1 MKEAILTLVTLAL
14 GISLA
19 ITSAS
24 ATLGIFGNANMDNT
38 VDELDVEYAQGIID
52 GTNDPTELAD
62 ANRDGEIDEDDV
74 GQIEMIINGDET
86 ELHILDGNDEPAT
99 VHKPVERIV
108 VEYLDNAELVSILNA
123 SDKVVGID
131 YAVAKSE
138 FQFPELSKRENVGQ
152 MNEPDYEAV
161 LSANPDLLL
170 TFSSLNTQSKADNLP
185 GVDVVFLGL
194 YYPDLADPENS
205 KFTDGVRKL
214 GYILDEE
221 LRAEEYLTWRLGWID
236 QIRSGG
242 KSVSEENRPKVLICA
257 YPYAHLD
264 AGTFRTYSLID
275 TLTQMA
281 MLTGAKVMAE
291 DLPEFFGSSYKI
303 DVDPEW
309 VIEQDPDFIL
319 LHLVAHTYSGMSL
332 DPPNGYDA
340 DDPENI
346 EKARESF
353 TSRPELAGMTAVK
366 NGDVYLESGCFRND
380 ASGGLIGASY
390 MAKLFLP
397 ETFTDLDPEAIHQEY
412 LSRFLGQDYDL
423 NEHGIFIYPPIV
435 KGKGQLAGVSDQ
447 YYESVVN

>member
-1 MKEAILTLVTLAL
+1 MKGVILALVTLV
-14 GISLA
+14 LA
-19 ITSAS
+19 MTPAS

-38 VDELDVEYAQGIID
+38 VNESDVEYLQGIID
-52 GTNDPTELAD
+52 GRSEPTDLAD
-62 ANRDGEIDEDDV
+62 ANQDGEIDEKDV

-86 ELHILDGNDEPAT
+86 ENHILDGNDEPVT

-138 FQFPELSKRENVGQ
+138 FQFPELSKRMNVGQ

-161 LSANPDLLL
+161 LSTNPHLLL
-170 TFSSLNTQSKADNLP
+170 TFSPLNTQSKADNLP

-194 YYPDLADPENS
+194 YYPDLKDPENS

-221 LRAEEYLTWRLGWID
+221 ERAEEYLNWRLGWID
-236 QIRSGG
+236 QIRSQGE
-242 KSVSEENRPKVLICA
+242 SVSEEERPKVLICA

-264 AGTFRTYSLID
+264 TGTFRTYTLID

-281 MLTGAKVMAE
+281 MLTGSKVMAE
-291 DLPEFFGSSYKI
+291 DLPEFFGSSYRI

-319 LHLVAHTYSGMSL
+319 LHLVAQTYSGTSL
-332 DPPNGYDA
+332 DPANGYDA
-340 DDPENI
+340 DDPEDI
-346 EKARESF
+346 EVARESF
-353 TSRPELAGMTAVK
+353 TSRPELAEMTAVK
-366 NGDVYLESGCFRND
+366 SGDVYLESGSFRND
-380 ASGGLIGASY
+380 ASGGLIGAAY

-397 ETFTDLDPEAIHQEY
+397 VNFTDLDPEAIHQEY
-412 LSRFLGQDYDL
+412 LSRFLGRDYDL
-423 NEHGIFIYPPIV
+423 NEHGIFVYPPIV
-435 KGKGQLAGVSDQ
+435 ERGWRIGGST
-447 YYESVVN
+447 